1 MYCSRPLIHPLIFLS
16 LLPVSLAAT
25 ADKPTLAGGGVNPL
39 SVVRIHD
46 RVNYMVSLKFSDGKT
61 VQQWRSVDCKQ
72 GKAQLLYWDLLNE
85 EGLTKI
91 RYYGNSYLR
100 YAPAQDDKQMKAE
113 DIRTVC
119 QLPIKDARWER
130 LSATSSAGFTDLVD
144 INSIKRTGD
153 ILSVRMGYDLA
164 DIIWEPPYDAPLG
177 LKIEHYFYNCKTQ
190 QGDAVAAMNIDSD
203 GRITDSLITA
213 DIVRRRK
220 SFEIDNKKSQR
231 FEQLCQLKAGN
242 TFKAKGH
249 FVPADNKPAS
259 TLMGPSMP
267 ELSNNDPQW
276 LAKFPLSA
284 AIEHQAQSLIKP
296 WAMPRFK
303 QVRYTQVSALGK
315 VNVQLDAQPDGY
327 VRKLEDYGIWKVQRL
342 TLANQLQ
349 LKFTMST
356 SSEATLLGQLQT
368 DLRFPLVTGQRF
380 QVRWDDI
387 DSGKKVSFS
396 GALRCEVTGEGDAHS
411 LSPEFSGKYLLVEC
425 KETHKGQ
432 PDSSSKEAWLKD
444 INVFVPVAE
453 QINDKPESQVKLE
466 NVSVIR

>member
-1 MYCSRPLIHPLIFLS
+1 
-16 LLPVSLAAT
+16 
-25 ADKPTLAGGGVNPL
+25 
-39 SVVRIHD
+39 
-46 RVNYMVSLKFSDGKT
+46 
-61 VQQWRSVDCKQ
+61 
-72 GKAQLLYWDLLNE
+72 
-85 EGLTKI
+85 
-91 RYYGNSYLR
+91 
-100 YAPAQDDKQMKAE
+100 
-113 DIRTVC
+113 
-119 QLPIKDARWER
+119 
-130 LSATSSAGFTDLVD
+130 
-144 INSIKRTGD
+144 
-153 ILSVRMGYDLA
+153 
-164 DIIWEPPYDAPLG
+164 
-177 LKIEHYFYNCKTQ
+177 
-190 QGDAVAAMNIDSD
+190 
-203 GRITDSLITA
+203 
-213 DIVRRRK
+213 VRRRK

-315 VNVQLDAQPDGY
+315 VNVKLDAQPDGY